1 MGKRLVDNLSSS
13 YIGAAQQLYPKKT
26 RKKIVAY
33 VESYDDIAFW
43 RNLLEEFETEE
54 YYFEV
59 MLPSNTS
66 LSKGKKWARGSLLVW
81 TVISI
86 SCCKELQL
94 LRAS

>member
-1 MGKRLVDNLSSS
+1 M
-13 YIGAAQQLYPKKT
+13 T
-26 RKKIVAY
+26 
-33 VESYDDIAFW
+33 
-43 RNLLEEFETEE
+43 LLLAKSAEEFETEE

-66 LSKGKKWARGSLLVW
+66 LSKGKKMVLMNTLRVEELGKSLIVVW

-86 SCCKELQL
+86 SCCKELRL